1 MMSKKRRKKKWLE
14 KGHNNP
20 QLSFRKPRK
29 IHYPTVENLIG
40 FALETAQSGEMAK
53 IQTRG
58 SMVSDTTL
66 FYTYIDQISAIFLR
80 NILVGH
86 VFQFLVLIH
95 EDLSADLYLNDL
107 PVKVTMMTK
116 RTFQKGEV
124 VTTNDIADIQQMSFE
139 GINIKHTDKAIYCFK
154 VGWKF
159 GLFFDLYREEPLN
172 KTAIEAELG
181 ALYRYLSFQ
190 YVYDVL
196 ESKPH
201 FEMLVKDGWFPFIE
215 TFALEFKALSEAYK
229 NLPDPRAKVQEI
241 VNNFDENRIE
251 HIVSKWWDNDI
262 FSNKRVILESGIQSY
277 LSNVEKGFIASIKI
291 LLTEIEGI
299 IRLYYFKETRKGK
312 DVRIA
317 DLINHV
323 FDKGKIKTGSEASLF
338 FPRDFLHYLKNI
350 IFPQFDLETG
360 NIALSRH
367 TSSHG
372 VAKAEDYSKIK
383 AVQMILILDQLY
395 FYI

>member
-1 MMSKKRRKKKWLE
+1 MMSKKRCKKKWVQ
-14 KGHNNP
+14 KTHSNP
-20 QLSFRKPRK
+20 QLPFRKLSK
-29 IHYPTVENLIG
+29 IHFPTVENLIG
-40 FALETAQSGEMAK
+40 FAVETVQSGEMAK

-58 SMVSDTTL
+58 SMVSDTAL
-66 FYTYIDQISAIFLR
+66 FYTYIDQISAIFLKD
-80 NILVGH
+80 ILVGH

-95 EDLSADLYLNDL
+95 EGLSADLYLNDV
-107 PVKVTMMTK
+107 PVKVMMMTK
-116 RTFQKGEV
+116 RAFQKGEI
-124 VTTNDIADIQQMSFE
+124 VTTNDIADIQRMSFE
-139 GINIKHTDKAIYCFK
+139 GINIKDTDKVIYCFK

-159 GLFFDLYREEPLN
+159 GLFFDLHREEPLN
-172 KTAIEAELG
+172 IAAMETELG

-201 FEMLVKDGWFPFIE
+201 FEMLLKDGWFPFIE
-215 TFALEFKALSEAYK
+215 IFASEFKALSEAYK

-241 VNNFDENRIE
+241 VTKLNKNRIE
-251 HIVSKWWDNDI
+251 HIVSKWWNKGI
-262 FSNKRVILESGIQSY
+262 FSDKRAILESGIQSY
-277 LSNVEKGFIASIKI
+277 LSNDEKGFIASIKI

-299 IRLYYFKETRKGK
+299 IRLHYFEETGKGK
-312 DVRIA
+312 DVRIP
-317 DLINHV
+317 DLINHI
-323 FDKGKIKTGSEASLF
+323 FDKGKIKTGSEVSLF
-338 FPRDFLHYLKNI
+338 FPRDFLHYLKDV

-372 VAKAEDYSKIK
+372 VAKAEDYSKIR

>member
-1 MMSKKRRKKKWLE
+1 MSKKRRKKKWVE
-14 KGHNNP
+14 KRHDNT
-20 QLSFRKPRK
+20 QLPFRKLSK
-29 IHYPTVENLIG
+29 VHLATVENLIG
-40 FALETAQSGEMAK
+40 FAAETVQSGEMAK

-58 SMVSDTTL
+58 SMVSDMAL
-66 FYTYIDQISAIFLR
+66 FYTYIDQISAIFLK

-95 EDLSADLYLNDL
+95 EGLTADLYLNDL
-107 PVKVTMMTK
+107 PVKVMMMTK
-116 RTFQKGEV
+116 RAFQKGEI
-124 VTTNDIADIQQMSFE
+124 VTTNDIADIQRMSFE
-139 GINIKHTDKAIYCFK
+139 GINIKDTDKVIYCFK

-159 GLFFDLYREEPLN
+159 GLFFDLHREEPFN
-172 KTAIEAELG
+172 IAAMETELG

-196 ESKPH
+196 ESAPH
-201 FEMLVKDGWFPFIE
+201 FEMLLKDGWFPFIE
-215 TFALEFKALSEAYK
+215 IFASEFKALSEAYK
-229 NLPDPRAKVQEI
+229 HLPDPRAKVQEI
-241 VNNFDENRIE
+241 VTKFDENRIE
-251 HIVSKWWDNDI
+251 HIVSKWWNKGI
-262 FSNKRVILESGIQSY
+262 FLDKRAILESGIQSY
-277 LSNVEKGFIASIKI
+277 LSNDEKGFIASIKI

-299 IRLYYFKETRKGK
+299 IRLHYFEETGKGK
-312 DVRIA
+312 DVRIP
-317 DLINHV
+317 DLINHI

-338 FPRDFLHYLKNI
+338 FPRDFLHYLKDV

-372 VAKAEDYSKIK
+372 VAKAEDYSNIR